1 MGIMIKKMETDSE
14 IKGKAYVHWK
24 AWQEAYT
31 GLVSQSYLDDFSLE
45 KSTDLAYRCPDHIL
59 VAKDN
64 DKVVGFVK
72 YGAYRESPIPDTGEI
87 HAIYILKEYYDK
99 KVGYA
104 LMRAAIDQLSQ
115 YGQIAVWV
123 LEGNNRA
130 IRFYERYGFQFD
142 GTEKQI
148 MLGAEMTELRMKF
161 LKKE

>member
-1 MGIMIKKMETDSE
+1 MGITIKKMETDSE

-24 AWQEAYT
+24 AWQEAYA
-31 GLVSQSYLDDFSLE
+31 GLVSQSYLDDFSLA

-59 VAKDN
+59 VAKDS

-72 YGAYRESPIPDTGEI
+72 YGAYRESFIPDTGEI

-148 MLGAEMTELRMKF
+148 MLGAEMTELRMKL

>member
-1 MGIMIKKMETDSE
+1 
-14 IKGKAYVHWK
+14 
-24 AWQEAYT
+24 
-31 GLVSQSYLDDFSLE
+31 
-45 KSTDLAYRCPDHIL
+45 
-59 VAKDN
+59 
-64 DKVVGFVK
+64 
-72 YGAYRESPIPDTGEI
+72 
-87 HAIYILKEYYDK
+87 
-99 KVGYA
+99 
-104 LMRAAIDQLSQ
+104 MRAAIDQLSQ